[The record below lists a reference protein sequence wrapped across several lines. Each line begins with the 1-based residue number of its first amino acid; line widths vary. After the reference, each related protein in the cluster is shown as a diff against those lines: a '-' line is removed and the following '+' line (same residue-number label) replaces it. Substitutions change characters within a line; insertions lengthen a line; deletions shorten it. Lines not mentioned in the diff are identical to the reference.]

1 MDGGKGYTAEADR
14 VGLGREVKTDL
25 GLGRTEVGKGQ
36 KTKCFCCCNSQLE
49 LACFLYKHV
58 HNGGMCRA
66 RIFKFDLP
74 VLPKIRSLARA
85 HMCVK

>member
-14 VGLGREVKTDL
+14 VGLGREVKIDL
-25 GLGRTEVGKGQ
+25 GTEVGKGQ
-36 KTKCFCCCNSQLE
+36 KTKCFCCCNSQSE

-58 HNGGMCRA
+58 HNEGMCRA
-66 RIFKFDLP
+66 RIFKFDLR

-85 HMCVK
+85 RACV